1 MLDYEYIKSHYR
13 LIAVDLSREKEL
25 DSDQKAIEQI
35 EFIGQ
40 LKKLDNNLMLQ
51 IHQSMINLCLINL
64 CLLKNQRNEVK
75 IFKFPQ
81 GSVTVIKD
89 GKLLRSKSAI
99 NKYTSK

>member
-40 LKKLDNNLMLQ
+40 LKKLDNNLTLQ
-51 IHQSMINLCLINL
+51 IHQSMITLCLINL

-75 IFKFPQ
+75 ILKFPQ
-81 GSVTVIKD
+81 GSVTVIKN
-89 GKLLRSKSAI
+89 GKL
-99 NKYTSK
+99 

>member
-64 CLLKNQRNEVK
+64 FLLKNQRNEVK
-75 IFKFPQ
+75 ILKFPQ

-89 GKLLRSKSAI
+89 GKL
-99 NKYTSK
+99 